1 MSLLKLAEVEK
12 KLERRADYSVLALLS
27 FIIAFAVSRTFTTI
41 SSFGLVPTSGIH
53 IHHFWYGLIM
63 VGIGGWL
70 GICYSDERIK
80 RFATVV
86 FGLGGGLIGDESGML
101 LVMNPDDYRT
111 VLTYPIVAGFLAFC
125 IIFLLL
131 KRHSQHSGRG

>member
-12 KLERRADYSVLALLS
+12 KLERRVDYSVLALLS
-27 FIIAFAVSRTFTTI
+27 FVVAFAVSRTFTTI
-41 SSFGLVPTSGIH
+41 SGFGLEPTSDIY

-70 GICYSDERIK
+70 GINYNDERTK
-80 RFATVV
+80 RFAAVI

-101 LVMNPDDYRT
+101 LTMNPNDYRT
-111 VLTYPIVAGFLAFC
+111 VLTYPIVAGFLTFC

-131 KRHSQHSGRG
+131 KKHSQHSGRS

>member
-1 MSLLKLAEVEK
+1 LQKLAEVEK
-12 KLERRADYSVLALLS
+12 KRERRADYSVLALLS
-27 FIIAFAVSRTFTTI
+27 FVIAFAVARTFTTI
-41 SSFGLVPTSGIH
+41 SNFALEPTSGIR

-63 VGIGGWL
+63 VGVGGWL
-70 GICYSDERIK
+70 GINYNDERTK
-80 RFATVV
+80 RFATVI
-86 FGLGGGLIGDESGML
+86 FGLGGGLIGDEFGML
-101 LVMNPDDYRT
+101 LIMNSNDYRT

>member
-1 MSLLKLAEVEK
+1 LAEVEK
-12 KLERRADYSVLALLS
+12 KLEWRADYSVLALLS
-27 FIIAFAVSRTFTTI
+27 FVIAFAVSRAYTTI
-41 SSFGLVPTSGIH
+41 SNFGLEPTSGIP

-70 GICYSDERIK
+70 GISHSDERTK
-80 RFATVV
+80 RFATVI

-101 LVMNPDDYRT
+101 LLMNPNDYRT
-111 VLTYPIVAGFLAFC
+111 VLTYPTVAGFLAFC